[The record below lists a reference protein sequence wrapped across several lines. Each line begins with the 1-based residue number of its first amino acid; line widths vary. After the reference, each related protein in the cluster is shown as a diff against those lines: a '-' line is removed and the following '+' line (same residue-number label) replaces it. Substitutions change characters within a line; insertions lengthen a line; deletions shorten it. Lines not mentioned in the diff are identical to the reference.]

1 MYSHYYTELLDLY
14 SMLYLNLPQNN
25 YELTGYIVAAAFAL
39 LVRIVLGI
47 VVDWSSQYQRQFVWG
62 ITLIVFA
69 FSVWAV
75 WFLNGDEVSCG
86 YNESVEVY
94 LERKRE
100 AIGQVEYGSDVWYN
114 LSTLES
120 FKNADMPCEVKG
132 EVLSLQNKLLDSI
145 TRKYNLK

>member
-1 MYSHYYTELLDLY
+1 
-14 SMLYLNLPQNN
+14 MLYLNLPQNN

-75 WFLNGDEVSCG
+75 WFLNRVPPDAVPCG
-86 YNESVEVY
+86 YNEAVDVY
-94 LERKRE
+94 LEKKRE
-100 AIGQVEYGSDVWYN
+100 ATRQVEQGSDAWYE

-132 EVLSLQNKLLDSI
+132 EALTLQNKLLDSI
-145 TRKYNLK
+145 TRKYNLQ